1 MNVKKN
7 PKNNV
12 ICTMSYEKKKK
23 NFNLF
28 FNFRKSREYMD
39 HYTAYHKKQNGLCD
53 LS

>member
-1 MNVKKN
+1 MYNELLK
-7 PKNNV
+7 
-12 ICTMSYEKKKK
+12 EKK

-28 FNFRKSREYMD
+28 LNFRKPRENMD